1 MSIYMLEI
9 WPVFFFNLLSKF
21 IITQK
26 CANDNI
32 VYNLKLERLE
42 IDVEIDSWY
51 SMSYM
56 SIWF

>member
-1 MSIYMLEI
+1 MSTYMLEI
-9 WPVFFFNLLSKF
+9 WPVFFFNLLRKF

-32 VYNLKLERLE
+32 VYNLQVERLE